1 MEQQLIFKDIL
12 AWSYIFNNKLDD
24 AKRTLNE
31 ILLKKNHPNK
41 LMRSQ
46 VFLSLSYIAYLEN
59 DEKLSNYFLQEH
71 LSLENKTTIAGFKK
85 FKRFKDISVS
95 EKPINYFISIGVK

>member
-12 AWSYIFNNKLDD
+12 AWSYIFYNKLDD
-24 AKRTLNE
+24 AKKILSE

-59 DEKLSNYFLQEH
+59 DEKLSN
-71 LSLENKTTIAGFKK
+71 K
-85 FKRFKDISVS
+85 FYK
-95 EKPINYFISIGVK
+95 SIYL